1 MLMENVSITK
11 QRNWDYE
18 IGELEFKGV
27 KREGKYEKYEGGK
40 KKVQDIITMIRV
52 VIFEIYLL

>member
-1 MLMENVSITK
+1 MENVSITK

-27 KREGKYEKYEGGK
+27 KREGKNEKYGGK
-40 KKVQDIITMIRV
+40 KKVQDIITMIIRV

>member
-27 KREGKYEKYEGGK
+27 KREGKNDKYEGEK
-40 KKVQDIITMIRV
+40 RRYNIQ
-52 VIFEIYLL
+52 